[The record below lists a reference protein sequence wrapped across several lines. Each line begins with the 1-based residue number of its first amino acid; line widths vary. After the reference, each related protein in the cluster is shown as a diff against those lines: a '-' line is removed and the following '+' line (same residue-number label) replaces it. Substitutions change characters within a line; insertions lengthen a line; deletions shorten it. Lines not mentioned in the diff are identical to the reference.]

1 MRQRIKKHSASTPRP
16 PNLGGEKV
24 FFVISKIAHIA
35 SNFLYNKKKNSLF
48 EISDRLRQIIYS
60 D

>member
-1 MRQRIKKHSASTPRP
+1 MRPKEGLIKKHSASTPRP

-35 SNFLYNKKKNSLF
+35 SNFLYNKVTKHGEEGFSVF
-48 EISDRLRQIIYS
+48 FHFF
-60 D
+60 